1 MSIRMI
7 ESLGRGKNIYST
19 LYRCIGL
26 PGINGTPGICIPAD
40 PAASFHTAST
50 VSLGLASPWIWP
62 KYLLSHYNISA
73 GNMRHVGITLVV
85 TILLFLNI
93 VPLFCLAIPQDD
105 TCKGLSGESQ
115 SEMRAEEKT
124 MENDTSTSFSE
135 IDVFFQEYHTYES
148 MVEQLRM
155 IEGMFPDIVKLYDL
169 TKNTEMR
176 ATYEGRS
183 VWAVKVGKGVGSE
196 ADYYDDPDK
205 PNVLIFGAHHGRE
218 WMSYEVC
225 IYTLFYL
232 AYNYGRSN
240 VDDDGDTFINEDILD
255 GLDND
260 NDGVIDE
267 DPSQGRVNFLVENRD
282 IWIIP
287 MINPDGVAYDHTIST
302 AGTGGGWRKNLRNNI
317 PPLTDDFD
325 PNTDG
330 VDLNRNYPY
339 MWWANRK
346 GSVVDPDGVVVTQ
359 DSANPSSDMYRG
371 PSDLNNQDGD
381 SGTMG
386 LIPRVDEDPVDGI
399 DNDGDGKVDED
410 RDGGF
415 SEPETQAMG
424 ALVKTFDDQP
434 DTGNIAFTSSISYHS
449 YAGLVL
455 WPWGYARRTTPHDS
469 LFKDI
474 GNRLADITGYEGRQA
489 TDLYPAS
496 GDSEDWLYGSG
507 NIMAFTIEL
516 DGPDGGFHPAT
527 EHIIPICR
535 KNLAAN
541 LYLFDVADKT
551 DVAKQY
557 YLSLEQ
563 SVLGIEI
570 VNKQTVA
577 RADKEIVVEVEVS
590 HIEKMVPDSLFLH
603 YSRDGD
609 SYSNIEMVVDS
620 STGNFKATLQ
630 QIPPGTVLRY
640 YVSAQDV
647 SGISIRAPDY
657 GRYDP
662 YAMKVIDEPGL
673 STLENIVM
681 LMMMFIILLIVW
693 GGFGSLLSKAIRAEK
708 KKNEMTG

>member
-1 MSIRMI
+1 
-7 ESLGRGKNIYST
+7 
-19 LYRCIGL
+19 
-26 PGINGTPGICIPAD
+26 
-40 PAASFHTAST
+40 
-50 VSLGLASPWIWP
+50 
-62 KYLLSHYNISA
+62 
-73 GNMRHVGITLVV
+73 
-85 TILLFLNI
+85 
-93 VPLFCLAIPQDD
+93 
-105 TCKGLSGESQ
+105 
-115 SEMRAEEKT
+115 

>member
-474 GNRLADITGYEGRQA
+474 GNQLADITGYEGRQA

-603 YSRDGD
+603 YSRDGY